1 MTDDISVFTLQKDE
15 MTKIVDQSEMINR
28 DYSKHFDLI
37 IVNKSV
43 TETYE
48 RLMKAVEALSSDSQ
62 WVPVSWVY

>member
-28 DYSKHFDLI
+28 DYSKHFDLT

-48 RLMKAVEALSSDSQ
+48 RLMKAVEGLSSDSQ